1 MDIYG
6 NLQKSVVIY
15 IGNIVI
21 VLRDITIHKPS
32 VIADEGVIPC
42 ASGLRLGEAHF
53 TRPSYADS
61 HRWAIVS
68 RHAGVYHGR
77 LPLIY
82 IYEKYMHIHLNIYI
96 IYVYTCINIHNI
108 CIYIFTYI
116 YYVPIYIYI
125 HKYIYIY
132 IYTYIYIYIYICI
145 YIHIYIYIYP

>member
-68 RHAGVYHGR
+68 RHVGVYHGR

-82 IYEKYMHIHLNIYI
+82 IYIYEKYMQIHLYIYI

-116 YYVPIYIYI
+116 YILCT
-125 HKYIYIY
+125 H
-132 IYTYIYIYIYICI
+132 
-145 YIHIYIYIYP
+145 IHIYT